1 MTVTLGTGFL
11 IKQRFVESNHKINQI
26 RHGHVLRVLECVM
39 GSGKTGFWLSAVM
52 VVTLA
57 VATLLWARD
66 SGAPAGVPTSVPTNV
81 AYLSEEEGGV
91 SLIDLNTLKV
101 IGRVQP
107 SDIAPRGLAVTYDG
121 KYVVTS
127 NKNTKDLAVFSTSP
141 LSLVKRIQVGDS
153 PEFLR
158 INPAGDRLFA
168 TFEPS
173 SGGKPADKPDS
184 DDDNG
189 PPAQIA
195 SFHVGDWAP
204 GPVSTAG
211 QETEG
216 IEFSRD
222 GKQMLV
228 ANESQ
233 ETIGVFAEKTGAHL
247 RDIDLKSYGIRP
259 RGVRV
264 SPQGDRYAVTMETS
278 GTLLT
283 LDRNFKVIKAVPT
296 AAKPYGVSYDRA
308 GKRIFVSAAL
318 AGKLQV
324 YSADS
329 LQLLAEVPTGK
340 RCWHFTF
347 TPDDSK
353 ILLACGR
360 SNNLVVIDANSYK
373 PLGTIEG
380 FKLPWGIVTYPRSFG
395 SLGLP

>member
-1 MTVTLGTGFL
+1 
-11 IKQRFVESNHKINQI
+11 
-26 RHGHVLRVLECVM
+26 M
-39 GSGKTGFWLSAVM
+39 GSRTIRIWLLTAIIIAP
-52 VVTLA
+52 TA
-57 VATLLWARD
+57 RLL
-66 SGAPAGVPTSVPTNV
+66 GADTPKVPTNV
-81 AYLSEEEGGV
+81 AYVSEEEGGISV
-91 SLIDLNTLKV
+91 IDLSTLKV
-101 IGRVQP
+101 IRRVQP
-107 SDIAPRGLAVTYDG
+107 SDLSPRGLAVTFDG

-127 NKNTKDLAVFSTSP
+127 NKNTKDAAVFSTP
-141 LSLVKRIQVGDS
+141 DLSLLTRIHIGES
-153 PEFLR
+153 PEFIK

-173 SGGKPADKPDS
+173 SEGGPPGAPKAKNDR
-184 DDDNG
+184 DDENG

-195 SFHVGDWAP
+195 TFRVKDWAP

-222 GKQMLV
+222 GKLMLV

-233 ETIGVFAEKTGAHL
+233 ETIGIFDEATGRHL
-247 RDIDLKSYGIRP
+247 RDIDLKAYGIRP
-259 RGVRV
+259 RGLKV
-264 SPQGDRYAVTMETS
+264 SPTGNEYALTMETS

-283 LDRNFKVIKAVPT
+283 MDPSFKVIKSVPT
-296 AAKPYGVSYDRA
+296 AAKPYGLAFDRA
-308 GKRIFVSAAL
+308 GKRIFVSAAA

-324 YSADS
+324 FSADS

-353 ILLACGR
+353 VLLACGR
-360 SNNLVVIDANSYK
+360 SNNVVVIDANSYK

-380 FKLPWGIVTYPRSFG
+380 FKLPWGIVTYPRSYG

>member
-1 MTVTLGTGFL
+1 
-11 IKQRFVESNHKINQI
+11 
-26 RHGHVLRVLECVM
+26 M
-39 GSGKTGFWLSAVM
+39 GSGRVGFWVSAVIGITG
-52 VVTLA
+52 VTLA
-57 VATLLWARD
+57 ATALLWARH
-66 SGAPAGVPTSVPTNV
+66 PEVPTKV
-81 AYLSEEEGGV
+81 AYVTEEEGGISV
-91 SLIDLNTLKV
+91 IDLNTLKV
-101 IGRVQP
+101 IRRVQP
-107 SDIAPRGLAVTYDG
+107 SDIAPRGLAVTFDG
-121 KYVVTS
+121 KYVITS
-127 NKNTKDLAVFSTSP
+127 NKNTRDLAVFSTSP
-141 LSLVKRIQVGDS
+141 LSLVKRIHIGDS
-153 PEFLR
+153 PEFIR

-173 SGGKPADKPDS
+173 SGGNPAEKADS
-184 DDDNG
+184 ADDDNG

-222 GKQMLV
+222 GKLMLV

-233 ETIGVFAEKTGAHL
+233 ETIGVFTEGTGAHL

-264 SPQGDRYAVTMETS
+264 SPQGNSYAVTMETS
-278 GTLLT
+278 GTLLIM
-283 LDRNFKVIKAVPT
+283 DQNFNVIKAVPT
-296 AAKPYGVSYDRA
+296 AAKPYGLSFDRA

-324 YSADS
+324 FSADS

-347 TPDDSK
+347 TPDDSR

-360 SNNLVVIDANSYK
+360 SNNVVVIDANSYK
-373 PLGTIEG
+373 PVGTIEG
-380 FKLPWGIVTYPRSFG
+380 LKMPWGIVTYPRSYG